1 MKYMT
6 TKFYALACV
15 LALSSINAQ
24 SKKIFHTSN
33 APQKSSFSHK
43 TSSSP
48 IFEQAPEPVWF
59 MNTPSI
65 IDEMD
70 NVFLPIDDLRFTT
83 NVGLTKVETLGNVW
97 LANDLT
103 QTVSAVR
110 VMIYEDK
117 DGKPNGKPSSSANSI
132 FYKDIA
138 ITDPAITILQ
148 SDEFIDS
155 LLSIDLVAANN
166 NSTVNLE
173 ANKTYWIAIALK
185 QNLDGK
191 YVESEKAWTRTS
203 SSEYYNDSY
212 VIDENNVLGMGL
224 NDWTPVNT
232 VYEMLAGEPH
242 PYPEKINGQNIIVYG
257 DNIMGTTEVFSTAN
271 VNIFPNP
278 ATDVISFKNADK
290 VSKTEIYNTAGQIV
304 ISTTDKEINVRKL
317 AKGTYIVKQIL
328 TDGSAASSKFI
339 KK

>member
-15 LALSSINAQ
+15 LALSNVNAQ
-24 SKKIFHTSN
+24 TKKILHSSN

-43 TSSSP
+43 SP
-48 IFEQAPEPVWF
+48 LDIILDQQ
-59 MNTPSI
+59 PSNKSI
-65 IDEMD
+65 LNLPSVIDELG
-70 NVFLPIDDLRFTT
+70 NAFLPIDDMKFTT
-83 NVGLTKVETLGNVW
+83 KVALTKVETLGNVW
-97 LANDLT
+97 TSNDLT
-103 QTVSAVR
+103 QSVSAVR

-132 FYKDIA
+132 FYKDVS
-138 ITDPAITILQ
+138 ITDPAITITQ
-148 SDEFIDS
+148 SEGFTDS
-155 LLSIDLVAANN
+155 MISVDLVAANN
-166 NSTVNLE
+166 NSPIGLE

-185 QNLDGK
+185 QNLDGQ
-191 YVESEKAWTRTS
+191 YVLSEKTWTRTS
-203 SSEYYNDSY
+203 APELFNDSY
-212 VIDENNVLGMGL
+212 VIDENNTLGMGI

-232 VYEMLAGEPH
+232 VFEMMDGQPH
-242 PYPEKINGQNIIVYG
+242 PYPDRINGQNITVYG
-257 DNIMGTTEVFSTAN
+257 DSVLGTTEVFSTAN

-278 ATDVISFKNADK
+278 ATDIISFKNADK

-304 ISTTDKEINVRKL
+304 ISTTDKQINVRKL

-328 TDGSAASSKFI
+328 TDGSASSSKFI